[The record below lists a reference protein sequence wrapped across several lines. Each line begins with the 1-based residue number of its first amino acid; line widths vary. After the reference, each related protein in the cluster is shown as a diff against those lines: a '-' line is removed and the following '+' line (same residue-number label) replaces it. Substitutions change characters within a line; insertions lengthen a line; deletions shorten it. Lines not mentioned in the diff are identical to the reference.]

1 MIAIAATLQPRESP
15 QLLGL
20 VLQRFHRRFPNRR
33 TRDDRTVVQV
43 PALGP
48 VLITEE
54 ASRMRLDF
62 VVANEAAA
70 ALAVTTLEDEIRTQV
85 RDRDILVRWDRPTI
99 VPAAL
104 R

>member
-1 MIAIAATLQPRESP
+1 MIAIAATLQPREAP

-20 VLQRFHRRFPNRR
+20 ILQRFQRRFPKLR
-33 TRDDRTVVQV
+33 TRDDSTVMQI
-43 PALGP
+43 PSLGR

-54 ASRMRLDF
+54 QASMRLDF

-70 ALAVTTLEDEIRTQV
+70 ALAVTALEDEIHTEV
-85 RDRDILVRWDRPTI
+85 RERDIVVRWDRPTI
-99 VPAAL
+99 VPVAL